1 MKNFFKFSIRFK
13 EGKVFIGCLFKVIFN
28 KVSFGKEIVNTRL
41 LRVENVNVFDD
52 YIDDDELEDDFD
64 KELLKRVVK
73 IFI

>member
-1 MKNFFKFSIRFK
+1 MKNFFKFLIRFK

-28 KVSFGKEIVNTRL
+28 KVSFSKDMVNTRS
-41 LRVENVNVFDD
+41 LRVENVNMFDD
-52 YIDDDELEDDFD
+52 FIDDDELEDDFD